1 VNFSELREELFARG
15 TSYLSEDAASSA
27 RADRWLNQA
36 YREIC
41 NLHVWP
47 FLVTEV
53 TGTAGAGQVSIPDLR
68 KLLLVA
74 DASVGTTPGYILGRS
89 SYEDLAQDGE
99 DLSQAGTPALYWMQG
114 TSTVRAFPVG
124 GTIYV
129 RYARRVDELSGTQ
142 TPLFDEEYHDLI
154 VDRAMIKAYK
164 DSDNFE
170 AAAALRQEFDAGMT
184 AMAEDYQV
192 YSRDVMYLDP
202 GTLYDG

>member
-1 VNFSELREELFARG
+1 MNFTELREELFARG
-15 TSYLSEDAASSA
+15 TSYLSEDAASTA

-74 DASVGTTPGYILGRS
+74 DSSVGTTPGFILQRS

-99 DLSQAGTPALYWMQG
+99 DLSQTGSPALYWMQG
-114 TSTVRAFPVG
+114 TIVRAWPVG

-129 RYARRVDELSGTQ
+129 RYAKRVDEISGTQ

-192 YSRDVMYLDP
+192 FSRDVTYLDAGDP
-202 GTLYDG
+202 YDG